1 MLRSGQRKN
10 KKQQQQKTGFFF
22 FPSLSLQEADTG
34 ASKLQGQNYIANSGK
49 QLA

>member
-1 MLRSGQRKN
+1 VGKEKKKNNNN
-10 KKQQQQKTGFFF
+10 KKLDFF